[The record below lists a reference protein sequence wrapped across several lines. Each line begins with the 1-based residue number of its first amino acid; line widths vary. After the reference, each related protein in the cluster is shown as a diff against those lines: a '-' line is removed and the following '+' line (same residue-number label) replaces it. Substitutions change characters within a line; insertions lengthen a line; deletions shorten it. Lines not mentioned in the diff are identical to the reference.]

1 MVVMGSFTIN
11 ESAITQ
17 DNRIAVVGFGIS
29 GSHII
34 DTMIKTESKEVEFI
48 AVNAESDYEN
58 IKNTLENANI
68 VFITGGLGSQ
78 MGQTAIP
85 VIGKIAK
92 DAGALTIGVVTKP
105 FIFEGKKRLKI
116 AKETLIELKK
126 VSDSVVVIP
135 NDKLLSIIDPKIM
148 ILESYQIVDNI
159 LARITSGIIGVLLA
173 NGENDINLDIVD
185 LQTIISHRGTA
196 LAGIGESKGEKS
208 AYEAIISAV
217 EFAQN
222 DLLSVENASGV
233 MVHFTM
239 HPDFY
244 FMQLSD
250 AMDVIHELVNES
262 ADVIFGTT
270 TDETLPI
277 DFIRVTLIAT
287 GVEKIKMTA
296 VNNVL

>member
-1 MVVMGSFTIN
+1 MGSFTIN